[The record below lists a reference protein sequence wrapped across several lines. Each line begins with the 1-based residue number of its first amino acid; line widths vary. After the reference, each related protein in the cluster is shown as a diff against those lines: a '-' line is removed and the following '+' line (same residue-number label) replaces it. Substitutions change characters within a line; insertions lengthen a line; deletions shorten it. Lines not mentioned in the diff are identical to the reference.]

1 MRWRDANRTILFAGI
16 GTAPDRRSGRWS
28 AQEMADVVAV
38 AHEEARRDDASDDRP
53 IWSSPDTSANVAFAN
68 HLDTY

>member
-1 MRWRDANRTILFAGI
+1 
-16 GTAPDRRSGRWS
+16 
-28 AQEMADVVAV
+28 MADVVAV
-38 AHEEARRDDASDDRP
+38 AHEGARRDDASDDRP

>member
-1 MRWRDANRTILFAGI
+1 
-16 GTAPDRRSGRWS
+16 
-28 AQEMADVVAV
+28 MADVVGV

-53 IWSSPDTSANVAFAN
+53 IWSSPDTGANVAFAN

>member
-1 MRWRDANRTILFAGI
+1 VAAAASPSKRPNF
-16 GTAPDRRSGRWS
+16 S
-28 AQEMADVVAV
+28 ASRIPLPVTEMADVVAV

-53 IWSSPDTSANVAFAN
+53 IWSSPDTGANVAFAN